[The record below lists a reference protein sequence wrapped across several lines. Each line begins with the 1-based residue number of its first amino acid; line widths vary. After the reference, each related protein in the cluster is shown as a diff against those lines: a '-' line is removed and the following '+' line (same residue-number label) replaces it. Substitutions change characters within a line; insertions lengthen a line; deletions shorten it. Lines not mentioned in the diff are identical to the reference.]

1 MIPLTL
7 PEPIAAYPA
16 AEHPPRALARCFT
29 PLEAMA

>member
-16 AEHPPRALARCFT
+16 AGHRPRARKRCFT